1 MGFGRVCL
9 SPFNKVDKGKL
20 DSTVYLYSI
29 LYNSHNNS
37 FGENYGSKKGDS
49 YQRSR

>member
-37 FGENYGSKKGDS
+37 FGERLWLK
-49 YQRSR
+49 RR

>member
-1 MGFGRVCL
+1 VC
-9 SPFNKVDKGKL
+9 FNQCNTVDKRKL
-20 DSTVYLYSI
+20 NNTVYLYSI